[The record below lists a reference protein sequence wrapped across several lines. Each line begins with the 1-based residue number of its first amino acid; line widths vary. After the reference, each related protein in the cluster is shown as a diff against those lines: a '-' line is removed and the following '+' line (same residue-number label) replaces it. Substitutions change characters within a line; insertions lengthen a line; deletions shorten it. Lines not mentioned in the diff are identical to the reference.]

1 MIPVRTRSAAR
12 RLGRRDLLRVV
23 PAALAPGLWPA
34 PAAAAGQ
41 RAAVEAPGD
50 ALACAATLADL
61 EFSADQRNLMRSD
74 VARNRRRYAA
84 LRELDVSHDTAPAFA
99 FRPAPAGSLPAG
111 RATPHAALPVARP
124 ERVAVPASLEEL
136 AFEPVT
142 TLSRLIERRLVT
154 SVDLTRMYLGRL
166 RRYGGRL
173 NAVVTLMADA
183 ALAQAAAAD
192 RELAG
197 GRYRG
202 PLHGIPWGAKDLF
215 ATRGAR
221 TTWGARPYEQ
231 QVIDAD
237 ATVVERLAE
246 AGAVLVAKLSMGA
259 LARGSVWFGGMT
271 RNPWAPGRGSSGSS
285 AGSGAATAAGLVG
298 FALGTETLGSIISP
312 SAACGVTGLRPT
324 FGRVS
329 RHGAMALTWTMDK
342 IGPMCRSV
350 DDCALV
356 FNAIYGPDGRDDTV
370 VDAPF
375 AWDPGFDPARLRVGY
390 VADEFERPPLGAL
403 FRNARA
409 AEARQAVLRTALDDL
424 RRAGMTLEP
433 IALPEFPADAL
444 RLILEAEAAAA
455 FDDLTRGGGLDQLGE
470 QGPDAW
476 PNVFRASRFI
486 PAVEYIRAQRART
499 LLMRELNTLLER
511 VDLFASPTLSASLT
525 MTNLTGHPA
534 LALKAGFSGGLPV
547 ALMLTGRLH
556 DESTLLQ
563 AARAYEQATRWHTL
577 HPALDAL

>member
-1 MIPVRTRSAAR
+1 MIRVRPRSAAR
-12 RLGRRDLLRVV
+12 HPGRRDLLRVV
-23 PAALAPGLWPA
+23 PAAVAAGLWPS
-34 PAAAAGQ
+34 PAAAAQ
-41 RAAVEAPGD
+41 QVSAAVPSD
-50 ALACAATLADL
+50 ILAGAATLADL
-61 EFSADQRNLMRSD
+61 EFTAAQRNLMRAD
-74 VARNRRRYAA
+74 VARNRRRYSA
-84 LRELDVSHDTAPAFA
+84 LRAVDVAHDTAPAFA
-99 FRPAPAGSLPAG
+99 FRPTPARSLPAG
-111 RATPHAALPVARP
+111 RATPHAPLPVARP
-124 ERVAVPASLEEL
+124 LRVAVPASLDAL

-142 TLSRLIERRLVT
+142 TLSRLIEERRVT
-154 SVDLTRMYLGRL
+154 SVDLTRLYLDRL

-173 NAVVTLMADA
+173 NCVVTLMADA
-183 ALAQAAAAD
+183 ALRRAAAAD
-192 RELAG
+192 QEIAA

-237 ATVVERLAE
+237 ATVVERLAA

-329 RHGAMALTWTMDK
+329 RHGAMALAWTMDK
-342 IGPMCRSV
+342 IGPLCRTV
-350 DDCALV
+350 DDCVLV

-375 AWDPGFDPARLRVGY
+375 AWDPGFDPTRLRVGY
-390 VADEFERPPLGAL
+390 LAAEFERPPPGEV

-409 AEARQAVLRTALDDL
+409 AEARQAVLRVALDDL

-433 IALPEFPADAL
+433 VRLPEFPAEAL

-455 FDDLTRGGGLDQLGE
+455 FDDLTRSGGLDQLTG

-499 LLMRELNTLLER
+499 LLMREMNALLER
-511 VDLFASPTLSASLT
+511 VDLFVSPTRSASLT

-547 ALMLTGRLH
+547 ALMLTGRLN

-563 AARAYEQATRWHTL
+563 AARAYEQATDWHTR
-577 HPALDAL
+577 HPPLDALL

>member
-1 MIPVRTRSAAR
+1 MIPVRPRSGAR
-12 RLGRRDLLRVV
+12 RPGRRDLLRVG
-23 PAALAPGLWPA
+23 PAALAAGLWPA
-34 PAAAAGQ
+34 PAAAAAQ
-41 RAAVEAPGD
+41 RVPVEAPSD
-50 ALACAATLADL
+50 ILECAATLADL
-61 EFSADQRNLMRSD
+61 EFTADQRNLMRAD

-84 LRELDVSHDTAPAFA
+84 LRELDVNHETAPAFA
-99 FRPAPAGSLPAG
+99 FRSAPAGSLPAG

-124 ERVAVPASLEEL
+124 ERVAVPASLEAL

-142 TLSRLIERRLVT
+142 TLSRLIEERLVT
-154 SVDLTRMYLGRL
+154 SVDLTRMYLDRL

-173 NAVVTLMADA
+173 NAVVTLMEDA
-183 ALAQAAAAD
+183 ALTQAAAAD
-192 RELAG
+192 REIAG

-271 RNPWAPGRGSSGSS
+271 RNPWAPARGSSGSS
-285 AGSGAATAAGLVG
+285 AGSGATTAAGLVG

-350 DDCALV
+350 DDCVLV

-375 AWDPGFDPARLRVGY
+375 AWEAGFDPARLRVGY
-390 VADEFERPPLGAL
+390 VADEFERPPLGEL

-409 AEARQAVLRTALDDL
+409 AEARQVVLRDALDDL
-424 RRAGMTLEP
+424 RRAGMALEP

-455 FDDLTRGGGLDQLGE
+455 FDDLTRSGGLDQLTE

-476 PNVFRASRFI
+476 PNVFRASRLI

-499 LLMRELNTLLER
+499 LLMREMNALLER
-511 VDLFASPTLSASLT
+511 VDLFVSSTLSASLT

-547 ALMLTGRLH
+547 ALMLTGRLY

-563 AARAYEQATRWHTL
+563 AGRAYEQATRWQTL
-577 HPALDAL
+577 HPSLDGL

>member
-34 PAAAAGQ
+34 PAAAAEQ

-124 ERVAVPASLEEL
+124 ERVAVPARLEEL

-356 FNAIYGPDGRDDTV
+356 FNAIYGPDGRDDAV

-403 FRNARA
+403 FRNARD

-499 LLMRELNTLLER
+499 LLMREMNTLLER

-577 HPALDAL
+577 HPALDGL